1 MPERTPAGL
10 FEGTLLRRGDPG
22 YDRARADAVWNGLT
36 PERFPEVI
44 LQGAAERDIPLA
56 LAWARAQGL
65 RVSTRSGGHNWSGS
79 QLRDGGLLID
89 LSRLRHCSVD
99 PVSVTAEV
107 GPAITGTD
115 LVEALAPHDLAF
127 PVGHCPSVAMGGF
140 LLSGGL
146 GWNSRAWG
154 PACADVLEIRAV
166 TADGRTVICNETE
179 NADLFWAARGAG
191 PGFFAVVTGFRLG
204 LHPHPAAIMTTG
216 LTFPLADVE
225 RVTGWAVRTARDLP
239 SNVETALVLAASGEA
254 TATAPPG
261 PRITVGA
268 TAFAA
273 TRDEALAALE
283 PLGASPFAGQA
294 LSRQLPEPTSFASLH
309 DGAARAW
316 PSAHRYAA
324 DTLWSAESYET
335 LMTRVAGVLA
345 RAPSGKSLVLAPVQP
360 VSPDPELLRNMA
372 FSAPGESYLTCY
384 AVWDD
389 PAADEAN
396 TGWLRETM
404 ATADPSGR
412 GGHYIAE
419 ADLEADADRA
429 RRSYAAADWVRLQE
443 LKLKWDP
450 DDVFHSY
457 LAPMPWGARL
467 GCP

>member
-1 MPERTPAGL
+1 M
-10 FEGTLLRRGDPG
+10 
-22 YDRARADAVWNGLT
+22 
-36 PERFPEVI
+36 
-44 LQGAAERDIPLA
+44 
-56 LAWARAQGL
+56 
-65 RVSTRSGGHNWSGS
+65 
-79 QLRDGGLLID
+79 
-89 LSRLRHCSVD
+89 
-99 PVSVTAEV
+99 
-107 GPAITGTD
+107 
-115 LVEALAPHDLAF
+115 
-127 PVGHCPSVAMGGF
+127 
-140 LLSGGL
+140 
-146 GWNSRAWG
+146 
-154 PACADVLEIRAV
+154 
-166 TADGRTVICNETE
+166 
-179 NADLFWAARGAG
+179 
-191 PGFFAVVTGFRLG
+191 
-204 LHPHPAAIMTTG
+204 
-216 LTFPLADVE
+216 
-225 RVTGWAVRTARDLP
+225 TGWAVRTARDLP

-283 PLGASPFAGQA
+283 PLGACPFAGQA
-294 LSRQLPEPTSFASLH
+294 LSRELPEPTSFASLH
-309 DGAARAW
+309 AGAARAW

-372 FSAPGESYLTCY
+372 FSAPGESYLACY

-404 ATADPSGR
+404 AAADPSGR

-429 RRSYAAADWVRLQE
+429 RRSYAAADWVRLRE

-450 DDVFHSY
+450 DNVFHSY
-457 LAPMPWGARL
+457 LAPVPWGARL
-467 GCP
+467 ECP